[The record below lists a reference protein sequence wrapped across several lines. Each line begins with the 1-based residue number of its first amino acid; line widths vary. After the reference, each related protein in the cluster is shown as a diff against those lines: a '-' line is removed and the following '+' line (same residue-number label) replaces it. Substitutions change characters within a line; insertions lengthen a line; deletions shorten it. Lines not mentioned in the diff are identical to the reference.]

1 MTTYNKPGVYVE
13 ETLSPNLT
21 VAPTIAD
28 STAAFIGLADRGPT
42 EVISNQVVGV
52 PTLISSWTDF
62 VNKFSFGSSLNTFS
76 GTGLGFSVAATSSVY
91 STSAASYTLNV
102 ATTGVSV
109 GHSVSG
115 TGVDPTSVVVAI
127 GTGTVTLSRPITATI
142 SGPVNF
148 TNDSLKYGVKSY
160 FDNGGGSAYV
170 LREINTDATRATA
183 VFRDSNS
190 VITQANIWTV
200 DADVP
205 NSRLTVTATT
215 GTPFAGAISGN
226 SVSFA
231 GISATTYPTV
241 SFLNSGRWV
250 IATSTNTV
258 LSLVYKG
265 TALDGGAVAIAATA
279 AVTVTNATVST
290 TPTLTVTSKNH
301 GVWGNNVWVS
311 VTPSNSTG
319 YFDLN
324 VYYSTTANSST
335 GLADSNRVE
344 RFVNLSM
351 NSSDARYVINNVTS
365 DWIIVSDNGSAATGY
380 NDLPTFT
387 GSWSI
392 ATTSANISSSGS
404 LTWNASGFDTSV
416 VSAARLGVASTTTAT
431 LAGVTASNG
440 TATPTPATVLYPR
453 LDQID
458 SPLIINYPG
467 RTFVPGVTA
476 SDVTIKPLL
485 AYAATRKDSFVIID
499 TTTDTV
505 TNTLTAIATYNTNQN
520 YGAAYYPNIV
530 IADPASTTG
539 ATKTIPAG
547 GAVAALYTVTDS
559 VRGVFKAPAGSQTRL
574 TSAVSVYS
582 LTSDEFNAVGGTTP
596 NLNVIRFV
604 PGAGICIMGAR
615 TLNSNTSDV
624 YVPVRRSLNYL
635 AYNLKNITE
644 FAVFEPNDG
653 NLWNRINGVVS
664 GFLNEFWRNGGLSG
678 ANTAQAFYVKCDG
691 TINTSSVINAG
702 ELRIEVGVALQR
714 PAEFVIITIGQL
726 DGGAT
731 VTTSI

>member
-1 MTTYNKPGVYVE
+1 MATYSKPGVYVE
-13 ETLSPNLT
+13 ETLTPNLP
-21 VAPTIAD
+21 VSPSIAN

-42 EVISNQVVGV
+42 EVVSGNVVGV
-52 PTLISSWTDF
+52 PTLITSWTDF

-76 GTGLGFSVAATSSVY
+76 GAGLGLSVAATSSVY
-91 STSAASYTLNV
+91 STSSANYTVNV

-109 GHSVSG
+109 GQSVNG
-115 TGVDPTSVVVAI
+115 TGIDPTSVVVAV
-127 GTGTVTLSRPITATI
+127 GAGTVTLSRPINATV
-142 SGPVNF
+142 SGSAIF

-170 LREINTDATRATA
+170 LREVNTDATKATA
-183 VFRDSNS
+183 VFRDSNN

-200 DADVP
+200 ADDIP
-205 NSRLTVTATT
+205 NSRLTITATT
-215 GTPFAGAISGN
+215 GTPFAGAIAGN

-231 GISATTYPTV
+231 GISATTYPTI
-241 SFLNSGRWV
+241 SFLNSDRWIV
-250 IATSTNTV
+250 ATSTNTV

-265 TALDGGAVAIAATA
+265 VSLGGSVAIAATA
-279 AVTVTNATVST
+279 AVTVTGAAVST
-290 TPTLTVTSKNH
+290 TPTLTVTSKSH
-301 GVWGNNVWVS
+301 GTWGNNVWVS

-324 VYYSTTANSST
+324 VYYSATAASST
-335 GLADSNRVE
+335 GLTDSNRVE
-344 RFVNLSM
+344 RFVKLSM
-351 NSSDARYVINNVTS
+351 NSADARYVMNNVTS
-365 DWIIVSDNGSAATGY
+365 EWITVSDNGSAATGY
-380 NDLPTFT
+380 NDLPAFT

-392 ATTSANISSSGS
+392 ATTSANVSSTGA
-404 LTWNASGFDTSV
+404 LAWNASGFDTSV
-416 VSAARLGVASTTTAT
+416 VGAARLGVASTTNAT
-431 LAGVTASNG
+431 LAGVVASNG
-440 TATPTPATVLYPR
+440 TATPTPATVTYPR
-453 LDQID
+453 MDQID

-476 SDVTIKPLL
+476 SDITIKPLL
-485 AYAATRKDSFVIID
+485 AYAATRTDSFVIID

-505 TNTLTAIATYNTNQN
+505 ANTLTAIATYNTNQN

-559 VRGVFKAPAGSQTRL
+559 VRGVFKAPAGAQTRL

-604 PGAGICIMGAR
+604 PGSGICIMGAR

-635 AYNLKNITE
+635 SYNLKNITE

-664 GFLNEFWRNGGLSG
+664 GFLNEFWRNGGLAG
-678 ANTAQAFYVKCDG
+678 ASSSQAFYVKCDAS
-691 TINTSSVINAG
+691 INTPAVVNAG

-714 PAEFVIITIGQL
+714 PAEFVIIKIGQL

>member
-1 MTTYNKPGVYVE
+1 MATYSKPGVYVE
-13 ETLSPNLT
+13 ETLTPNLPVSPT
-21 VAPTIAD
+21 VAD

-42 EVISNQVVGV
+42 EVVNNKVVGI
-52 PTLISSWTDF
+52 PTLINSWTEF
-62 VNKFSFGSSLNTFS
+62 VNTFSFGSSLNTFS
-76 GTGLGFSVAATSSVY
+76 GAGLGLTVAATSSVY
-91 STSAASYTLNV
+91 STSSANYTLNV

-109 GHSVSG
+109 GQSVNG
-115 TGVDPTSVVVAI
+115 TGIEPTSLVTAI
-127 GTGTVTLSRPITATI
+127 GTGTVTLSRPITATVTG
-142 SGPVNF
+142 SATF
-148 TNDSLKYGVKSY
+148 TNNALKYGVKSY
-160 FDNGGGSAYV
+160 FDNGGASAYV
-170 LREINTDATRATA
+170 LREVNTDATKATA
-183 VFRDSNS
+183 VFRDSNN

-205 NSRLTVTATT
+205 NSRLTITATT
-215 GTPFAGAISGN
+215 GTPFAGAVAGN

-241 SFLNSGRWV
+241 SFLNSDRWLV
-250 IATSTNTV
+250 ATSTNTV

-279 AVTVTNATVST
+279 AVTVTNAAVST
-290 TPTLTVTSKNH
+290 TASLTVTAKNH

-311 VTPSNSTG
+311 VTPSNSAG

-324 VYYSTTANSST
+324 VYYSATATSST
-335 GLADSNRVE
+335 QLTDANRVE
-344 RFVNLSM
+344 RFVKLSM
-351 NSSDARYVINNVTS
+351 TSSDTRYVMNNVTS
-365 DWIIVSDNGSAATGY
+365 DWIVVSDNGSPATGY
-380 NDLPTFT
+380 NDLPAFT

-392 ATTSANISSSGS
+392 ATTSANVSSTGA
-404 LTWNASGFDTSV
+404 LTWNAAGFDTSV
-416 VSAARLGVASTTTAT
+416 VGAARLGVASTTTAT
-431 LAGVTASNG
+431 LAGVVASDG
-440 TATPTPATVLYPR
+440 TATPSPTTVTYPR

-467 RTFVPGVTA
+467 RTAADTI
-476 SDVTIKPLL
+476 IKPLL
-485 AYAATRKDSFVIID
+485 AYAAARTDSFVIID

-505 TNTLTAIATYNTNQN
+505 AGTLTSIAAYNTNQN

-559 VRGVFKAPAGSQTRL
+559 SRGVFKAPAGAQSRL

-604 PGAGICIMGAR
+604 PGSGICIMGAR
-615 TLNSNTSDV
+615 TLKSNTSDV

-635 AYNLKNITE
+635 SYNLKNITE
-644 FAVFEPNDG
+644 FAVFEPNDA
-653 NLWNRINGVVS
+653 NLWAQVNGVVT
-664 GFLNEFWRNGGLSG
+664 GFLDGFWRNGGLNG
-678 ANTAQAFYVKCDG
+678 ATAAQAFYVKCDG
-691 TINTSSVINAG
+691 TINTPAVVSAG

-714 PAEFVIITIGQL
+714 PAEFVIIKIGQI